1 MALNVWIILS
11 VQQMLTCWCTGRS
24 ISEEIKVR
32 IWIYTICIFLIIA
45 LFCRRLTV
53 ISLSILHYWSK
64 KLFSLSFAQFG
75 SYFTNMVLF
84 GKECVIIFNKVSYY
98 LKANLW
104 KIKVWII
111 FYLPLAWPN
120 LANTYKEIL
129 WVYYINRVYSDWEP
143 IM

>member
-64 KLFSLSFAQFG
+64 KCSLSPLPNLALTSPTWCFLVK
-75 SYFTNMVLF
+75 S
-84 GKECVIIFNKVSYY
+84 VIIFNKVSYY
-98 LKANLW
+98 LKAISEKSKSGSYFISPWRDPIWLIL
-104 KIKVWII
+104 IKRSCGYII
-111 FYLPLAWPN
+111 
-120 LANTYKEIL
+120 
-129 WVYYINRVYSDWEP
+129 
-143 IM
+143 

>member
-1 MALNVWIILS
+1 MNNTFSSTNAYMLMYRQIDKRRNKGKNLNLHNLHILNYSS
-11 VQQMLTCWCTGRS
+11 VLQAPYSNQS
-24 ISEEIKVR
+24 VHP
-32 IWIYTICIFLIIA
+32 
-45 LFCRRLTV
+45 
-53 ISLSILHYWSK
+53 SLLVQK
-64 KLFSLSFAQFG
+64 MFSLSFAQFG

-104 KIKVWII
+104 KIKVWVI
-111 FYLPLAWPN
+111 FYLPLAWPY